1 VSLAFLSGA
10 QRVVDGR
17 ARTAAAAGIVVRAL
31 LIGTIGLLLGYAT
44 DVSEIA
50 VILPYYAVLF
60 LLAIPLLGLRP
71 RPWPWPLP
79 P

>member
-1 VSLAFLSGA
+1 MSLAFLSGA

-31 LIGTIGLLLGYAT
+31 LIGAIGLLLGYAT

-60 LLAIPLLGLRP
+60 CSQSRCLDCARA
-71 RPWPWPLP
+71 PWPWPLP